1 MCSPPHRAHAKGLRI
16 SAQRCGT
23 CFLDVWGPAR
33 SHCSIRVSF
42 PENSNFYYQM
52 VLGSSL

>member
-1 MCSPPHRAHAKGLRI
+1 MCSPPHRAHAQGLRI
-16 SAQRCGT
+16 SAQRSGT
-23 CFLDVWGPAR
+23 CFLDVWGPAC
-33 SHCSIRVSF
+33 SHCLIQVSF